1 LSGRNTDP
9 REIKTADFGE
19 AIGTDKKSGKSGME
33 TGKTLN
39 AGDQMTKKQLFLAN
53 LRGEYTTRVPVWMMR
68 QAGRYMRE
76 YREIRARH
84 SFEEICKTPQLAA
97 EVTAQPIEAF
107 GPDAAIIFSDIL
119 FIVEPLGFNLAYEP
133 GPVITP
139 LLSHPNQI
147 TQFEIYDPKER
158 LAFVGEAIIEAKK
171 RLGDDLPMI
180 GFCGGPFTV
189 FCFLCGAKGAREY
202 DKAYKFM
209 ANYPDLT
216 IDILEML
223 TELSL
228 QYLRMQIEA
237 GADYIQIFDTLAGEL
252 SEEEFNIWAMPYL
265 VKIAEGLKAFQTPSG
280 LYIKNSN
287 HLLDSI
293 RRIRVDCVSLDW
305 KTKLDRAV
313 NKLVPK
319 SLQGNLNPYLLLGRS
334 EIILQTAEK
343 ILRTM
348 ESYPGY
354 IFNLGHGVVP
364 DTPVENVR
372 ALIQFVQSFE
382 RNRGA

>member
-1 LSGRNTDP
+1 MGLD
-9 REIKTADFGE
+9 E
-19 AIGTDKKSGKSGME
+19 ASGKFE
-33 TGKTLN
+33 IERKKAEKT
-39 AGDQMTKKQLFLAN
+39 GDQMTKKQLFLAN

-84 SFEEICKTPQLAA
+84 SFEEICKTPELAA

-107 GPDAAIIFSDIL
+107 GMDAAIIFSDIL
-119 FIVEPLGFNLAYEP
+119 FIVEPVGFDLAYEP

-147 TQFEIYDPKER
+147 TQFEIYDPKAR

-189 FCFLCGAKGAREY
+189 FCFLCGARGAKEY

-216 IDILEML
+216 MDILEML
-223 TELSL
+223 SELSL

-237 GADYIQIFDTLAGEL
+237 GADYVQIFDTFAGEL
-252 SEEEFNIWAMPYL
+252 SEEEFIIWAMPYL
-265 VKIAEGLKAFQTPSG
+265 VKITEGLRAYHTPSG

-287 HLLDSI
+287 HLLGSI
-293 RRIRVDCVSLDW
+293 RRIRVDCVSIDW
-305 KTKLDRAV
+305 RTKLDRAV
-313 NKLVPK
+313 NKLAPK
-319 SLQGNLNPYLLLGRS
+319 TLQGNLNPYLMLGRK
-334 EIILQTAEK
+334 ENILPAAEQ

-354 IFNLGHGVVP
+354 IFNLGHGVLP

-372 ALIQFVQSFE
+372 ALVQTVQSFE

>member
-1 LSGRNTDP
+1 M
-9 REIKTADFGE
+9 
-19 AIGTDKKSGKSGME
+19 DKPSGKFEME
-33 TGKTLN
+33 RNK
-39 AGDQMTKKQLFLAN
+39 AGETSDQMTKKQLFLAN
-53 LRGEYTTRVPVWMMR
+53 LRGEYTKRVPIWMMR

-76 YREIRARH
+76 YREMRERH
-84 SFEEICKTPQLAA
+84 SFEDICKTPELAA

-119 FIVEPLGFNLAYEP
+119 FIVEPLGFSLAYEP

-147 TQFEIYDPKER
+147 TQFEIYDPKEK
-158 LAFVGEAIIEAKK
+158 LAFVGEAIIMAKK

-189 FCFLCGAKGAREY
+189 FCFLCGAKGNRDY
-202 DKAYKFM
+202 DKAYKFI

-216 IDILEML
+216 MDVLEML
-223 TELSL
+223 SELSL

-237 GADYIQIFDTLAGEL
+237 GADYVQIFDTFAGEL
-252 SEEEFNIWAMPYL
+252 SEEEFRIWAMPYL
-265 VKIAEGLKAFQTPSG
+265 VKIAEGLRAYQTPSG

-293 RRIRVDCVSLDW
+293 RRIRVNCVGIDW
-305 KTKLDRAV
+305 KTKLDQAV
-313 NKLVPK
+313 NKLAPK
-319 SLQGNLNPYLLLGRS
+319 TLQGNLNPYLMLGRKES
-334 EIILQTAEK
+334 ILQAVEK

-372 ALIQFVQSFE
+372 ALVQSVQSFE